1 MRNQRSK
8 QIRLATFGFDQR
20 AQESFRMTFKGPGK
34 NKALLVDDQ
43 SADFGII
50 NLDAADS
57 KTLLEEYRRRYPG
70 RPAIKFSVKD
80 LQKSNSLYL
89 KKPAR
94 VSDVLAAVDRLIAK
108 LDALQSRARKPGS
121 DNVIVKSMV
130 KDESKNK
137 PAKVKAAKTDDVV
150 LLRRKGRSKQKQSLY
165 FNPKDY
171 IQSQIHSAVD
181 YSNMRLLVVELWLMS
196 DQDSWKKII
205 FMPRL
210 QKVITSFSDE
220 DLRDFCT
227 LPLSMMNHKLYRRN
241 DRESA
246 LIQEKI
252 EQERRGV
259 SYEAFLWKVAILTS
273 QGCLPHGASARKA
286 TQLKQWP
293 NLTRLYPVAG
303 SMRIATLMV
312 EHPNSLL
319 VIAKVLKMPLARVF
333 EFYSAASAIGIVDDL
348 NGGADLSKQSFP
360 QRHRDHTLFGR
371 ILKRL
376 VRNDEQETEIL
387 VQQQ

>member
-1 MRNQRSK
+1 
-8 QIRLATFGFDQR
+8 
-20 AQESFRMTFKGPGK
+20 
-34 NKALLVDDQ
+34 
-43 SADFGII
+43 
-50 NLDAADS
+50 
-57 KTLLEEYRRRYPG
+57 
-70 RPAIKFSVKD
+70 
-80 LQKSNSLYL
+80 
-89 KKPAR
+89 
-94 VSDVLAAVDRLIAK
+94 
-108 LDALQSRARKPGS
+108 
-121 DNVIVKSMV
+121 
-130 KDESKNK
+130 
-137 PAKVKAAKTDDVV
+137 
-150 LLRRKGRSKQKQSLY
+150 
-165 FNPKDY
+165 
-171 IQSQIHSAVD
+171 
-181 YSNMRLLVVELWLMS
+181 
-196 DQDSWKKII
+196 
-205 FMPRL
+205 
-210 QKVITSFSDE
+210 
-220 DLRDFCT
+220 
-227 LPLSMMNHKLYRRN
+227 MMNHKLYRRN

-259 SYEAFLWKVAILTS
+259 SYEAFLWKVAIFTS

-312 EHPNSLL
+312 EQPNSLL